1 MALGVLLLIISQL
14 MWAIGTVIGKKLL
27 TNIPPILFTAIALL
41 LSGLMLIPTF
51 FFYNF
56 QKNIKP
62 ILTNTNIILLVIYCL
77 VWLVLG
83 ELIFNAGLSK
93 LSPIVATLLT
103 FTLPL
108 FTALISVMFL
118 GEKITWQLVVGAILI
133 FSGVVVLVR

>member
-1 MALGVLLLIISQL
+1 
-14 MWAIGTVIGKKLL
+14 MWAIGAVIGKKIL
-27 TNIPPILFTAIALL
+27 NNVPPLLFTAIALL
-41 LSGLMLIPTF
+41 LSGLILIPSF

-62 ILTNTNIILLVIYCL
+62 LLTGTNIILLVIYCL

-108 FTALISVMFL
+108 FTALISVVFL
-118 GEKITWQLVVGAILI
+118 GEKITWQLVLGAVLI
-133 FSGVVVLVR
+133 FSGVVVLAK